1 MQAHVRE
8 GDIACRYGGEGFV
21 IALPGASLAITRER
35 ANELR
40 KLTEKFTT
48 FIPGRN
54 IEKVT
59 ISLGPAAYP
68 EHGATWQEVI
78 QAADKALYRAKQG
91 GRNRV
96 ETA

>member
-8 GDIACRYGGEGFV
+8 GDIACRYGGEEFV

-59 ISLGPAAYP
+59 ISLGAAAYP
-68 EHGATWQEVI
+68 ERDVA
-78 QAADKALYRAKQG
+78 G
-91 GRNRV
+91 GQPSSR
-96 ETA
+96 